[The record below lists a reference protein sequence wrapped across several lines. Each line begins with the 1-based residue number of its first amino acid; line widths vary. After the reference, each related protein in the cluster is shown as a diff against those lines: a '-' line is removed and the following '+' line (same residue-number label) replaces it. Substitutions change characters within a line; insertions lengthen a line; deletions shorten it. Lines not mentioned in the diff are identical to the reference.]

1 MAANHNNMMQ
11 KRPLPTPG
19 YAIEELDGELLL
31 FHPSSETILHTNETG
46 AMVWRL
52 CDGERSVADI
62 LETLTAVY
70 PDAASDIAQDV
81 PELLTQFAN
90 QGAITWS

>member
-1 MAANHNNMMQ
+1 MD

-52 CDGERSVADI
+52 CDGKRSVMEI
-62 LETLTAVY
+62 VETLTAVY
-70 PDAASDIAQDV
+70 PEAAADITQDV
-81 PELLTQFAN
+81 PDLLNQFAH
-90 QGAITWS
+90 QGAITWA

>member
-1 MAANHNNMMQ
+1 ME

-31 FHPSSETILHTNETG
+31 FHPSSKAILHTNETG

-52 CDGERSVADI
+52 CDGERSVAEI
-62 LETLTAVY
+62 VTALTAVY
-70 PDAASDIAQDV
+70 PEATTEIQQDV
-81 PELLTQFAN
+81 PDILNQFSA
-90 QGAITWS
+90 QGAITWA